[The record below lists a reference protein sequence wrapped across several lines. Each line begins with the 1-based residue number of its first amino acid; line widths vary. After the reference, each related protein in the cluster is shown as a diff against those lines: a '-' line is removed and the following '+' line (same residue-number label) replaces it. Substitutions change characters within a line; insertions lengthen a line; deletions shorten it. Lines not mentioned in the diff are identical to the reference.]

1 MTVRDARPRLAAP
14 GRDIAARH
22 ARPVPVRAPD
32 GAADLPRYLGALRR
46 LSDADDLA
54 VAYAGCTLAVEVAG
68 REGAAAGLV
77 MAYSERSSS
86 ARRLGDLAAAR
97 ADAEAAAELL
107 QVSGAEPDGPTA
119 ALLTARR
126 IAVRLDL
133 GELDSA
139 DALLAAT
146 PFGGDLPDEGEYL
159 LLRYVRGRL
168 HAASARPGEGLA
180 DLYRCGERV
189 AARRSDH
196 PGVLPW
202 RSAAA
207 TVLAGLGAAEA
218 AERLVAEE
226 VALTRRHGLAS
237 ALGRALR
244 IQGRVRPGLAGK
256 EPAEEAVRVLQ
267 GTPRRFELASALV
280 DLGGLLNLARRRP
293 QARRVLREGLELA
306 ESCGSPELVDRA
318 RSYYAGRAPAR

>member
-1 MTVRDARPRLAAP
+1 MTVRDARPSFDDH
-14 GRDIAARH
+14 GRARTARH
-22 ARPVPVRAPD
+22 TRPVPIPAPAD
-32 GAADLPRYLGALRR
+32 VNDLPRYLGALRR

-54 VAYAGCTLAVEVAG
+54 VAYAGCTVAVEVARHAG
-68 REGAAAGLV
+68 SAGGLV

-86 ARRLGDLAAAR
+86 ARRLGDLPGAR
-97 ADAEAAAELL
+97 DDAEAAAELV
-107 QVSGAEPDGPTA
+107 QVSGVEPDGPTA

-126 IAVRLDL
+126 LAVRLDL
-133 GELDSA
+133 GELDQA

-146 PFGGDLPDEGEYL
+146 PFGGDLPDEPEYL
-159 LLRYVRGRL
+159 LLRYSRGRL
-168 HAASARPGEGLA
+168 HAALSRLGEGLA

-189 AARRSDH
+189 AARRADH

-207 TVLAGLGAAEA
+207 TVLTGLGAAEA

-244 IQGRVRPGLAGK
+244 IQGRVRPGLAGR

-267 GTPRRFELASALV
+267 GTPRRFELATALV

-293 QARRVLREGLELA
+293 QARRVLRDGLELA
-306 ESCGSPELVDRA
+306 EQCGSPELVARA
-318 RSYYAGRAPAR
+318 RDYSAGRAPER